1 MNAYEKAQSMSLNGT
16 DAEIV
21 AALKATGITA
31 RPIVLAEL
39 LFLLNFR
46 GMLTKLVSNN
56 ADEKWTGT
64 VLAMKAAIAGDPTA
78 TAHVDRWLSHITN
91 PRNTHWDTTD
101 ASYSAPFWAMAQAV
115 AGGPGMPS
123 VEDFAAVAE
132 LGGGWLFAD
141 LTAEQFAAQRQDAE
155 AVAKRQAIIDACLN
169 PISAAHAAAAS
180 KLNNAQASLGTEHID
195 GLTLEELQARCDAI
209 TASATGEA

>member
-1 MNAYEKAQSMSLNGT
+1 MTAYEKAQQLGLTGT
-16 DAEIV
+16 DVEIV
-21 AALKATGITA
+21 ATLKATGLTA
-31 RPIVLAEL
+31 RPIVLADL

-64 VLAMKAAIAGDPTA
+64 VLAMKAAIAADPTA

-101 ASYSAPFWAMAQAV
+101 SAYSGPFWSMCQQL
-115 AGGPGMPS
+115 GGGELMPS
-123 VEDFAAVAE
+123 VEDFAAVAA

-141 LTAEQFAAQRQDAE
+141 LTVEQFAAQRTAAE
-155 AVAKRQAIIDACLN
+155 SNAEKATIVATTRQTVSLLSAKATAV
-169 PISAAHAAAAS
+169 
-180 KLNNAQASLGTEHID
+180 NAW
-195 GLTLEELQARCDAI
+195 CDALDLA
-209 TASATGEA
+209 TKTPEEVQAYCDSMLASSDGNPA

>member
-1 MNAYEKAQSMSLNGT
+1 MNAHEKAVSLGLTGT
-16 DAEIV
+16 DTEIV
-21 AALKATGITA
+21 TALKSLGLTA
-31 RPIVLAEL
+31 QQIVLSDL

-56 ADEKWTGT
+56 ADEKWTGS
-64 VLAMKAAIAGDPTA
+64 VLAMRAAISGDPTA

-101 ASYSAPFWAMAQAV
+101 ANYSAPFWTLSQAL

-123 VEDFAAVAE
+123 SADFTAVAA

-141 LTAEQFAAQRQDAE
+141 LTVDQFAAQRTAAE
-155 AVAKRQAIIDACLN
+155 TEQTRRSIRLRLDTIWNQIGTSEQA
-169 PISAAHAAAAS
+169 
-180 KLNNAQASLGTEHID
+180 
-195 GLTLEELQARCDAI
+195 DAI
-209 TASATGEA
+209 TDLRAIADELEAA

>member
-1 MNAYEKAQSMSLNGT
+1 MNAYAKAQALGLTGT

-21 AALKATGITA
+21 AALQSTGVTV
-31 RPIVLAEL
+31 RSIVLSEL

-56 ADEKWTGT
+56 ADEKWTGS
-64 VLAMKAAIAGDPTA
+64 VLAMKSAIAADPTA

-101 ASYSAPFWAMAQAV
+101 ASYSAPFWALSQAV

-123 VEDFAAVAE
+123 ADDFTAVAA

-141 LTAEQFAAQRQDAE
+141 LTAEQFAAQRE
-155 AVAKRQAIIDACLN
+155 
-169 PISAAHAAAAS
+169 SAAKQTALDLVQNTATEAAREELRKEDSTPASIVAAALAV
-180 KLNNAQASLGTEHID
+180 
-195 GLTLEELQARCDAI
+195 LE
-209 TASATGEA
+209 GV

>member
-1 MNAYEKAQSMSLNGT
+1 MTNAFAKAQELGLTGT

-21 AALKATGITA
+21 ATLKATGVTA
-31 RPIVLAEL
+31 RSIVLSEL

-56 ADEKWTGT
+56 ADEKWTGS
-64 VLAMKAAIAGDPTA
+64 VLAMKAAIAADPVA

-101 ASYSAPFWAMAQAV
+101 AAYSAPFWAMAQAV

-123 VEDFAAVAE
+123 SADFAAVAA
-132 LGGGWLFAD
+132 LGGGWLFAG
-141 LTAEQFAAQRQDAE
+141 LTVEQFAAQRTAHIADAE
-155 AVAKRQAIIDACLN
+155 AAE
-169 PISAAHAAAAS
+169 AAQQAAAIRSARI
-180 KLNNAQASLGTEHID
+180 ASLTNLNAESIVENSADLDAAID
-195 GLTLEELQARCDAI
+195 SIRTSL
-209 TASATGEA
+209 SAFGGW

>member
-1 MNAYEKAQSMSLNGT
+1 MNAYEKAQQLALTGT
-16 DAEIV
+16 DSEVV
-21 AALKATGITA
+21 AVLKSTGLTA

-64 VLAMKAAIAGDPTA
+64 VLAMKAAIAADPVA

-101 ASYSAPFWAMAQAV
+101 SAYSGPFWALSHAV
-115 AGGPGMPS
+115 AGGQGMPS
-123 VEDFAAVAE
+123 SADFAAVAA

-141 LTAEQFAAQRQDAE
+141 LTTEQFAAQRTAAE
-155 AVAKRQAIIDACLN
+155 SIAGKLAALGLVTNTASEAAREEYRKADSTPETII
-169 PISAAHAAAAS
+169 AAAIAV
-180 KLNNAQASLGTEHID
+180 
-195 GLTLEELQARCDAI
+195 LEA
-209 TASATGEA
+209 G

>member
-1 MNAYEKAQSMSLNGT
+1 MNAFEKAQSLSLSGT

-21 AALKATGITA
+21 ALLKSKGLTA

-101 ASYSAPFWAMAQAV
+101 SAYSAPFWAMAQAV
-115 AGGPGMPS
+115 AGGQGMPS
-123 VEDFAAVAE
+123 AADFAAVAA

-141 LTAEQFAAQRQDAE
+141 LTAEEFAAQRTAAE
-155 AVAKRQAIIDACLN
+155 SIAGKIAALELVVNTANEAARTEYRKSDSTPESIVAAAVAV
-169 PISAAHAAAAS
+169 
-180 KLNNAQASLGTEHID
+180 
-195 GLTLEELQARCDAI
+195 LEA
-209 TASATGEA
+209 G

>member
-1 MNAYEKAQSMSLNGT
+1 MSAYQKSIELGLIGT
-16 DAEIV
+16 DSEKV
-21 AALKATGITA
+21 AALRATGLTV

-56 ADEKWTGT
+56 SDEKWSGS
-64 VLAMKAAIAGDPTA
+64 VLAMKAAIAADPVA

-101 ASYSAPFWAMAQAV
+101 ANYSGPFWALSQVV
-115 AGGPGMPS
+115 AGGEGMPS
-123 VEDFAAVAE
+123 VEDFAAVAA

-141 LTAEQFAAQRQDAE
+141 LTVEQFTAQRTAAESIAGKVAALELVTNTAAE
-155 AVAKRQAIIDACLN
+155 AAREEYRKAESTAESIV
-169 PISAAHAAAAS
+169 AAALAV
-180 KLNNAQASLGTEHID
+180 
-195 GLTLEELQARCDAI
+195 LE
-209 TASATGEA
+209 GV

>member
-1 MNAYEKAQSMSLNGT
+1 MTNAYAKAQQLGLTGT

-21 AALKATGITA
+21 AALQATGVTA
-31 RPIVLAEL
+31 RSIVLSEL

-56 ADEKWTGT
+56 ADEKWTGS
-64 VLAMKAAIAGDPTA
+64 VLAMKSAIAADPTA

-101 ASYSAPFWAMAQAV
+101 ANYSAPFWALSQAV
-115 AGGPGMPS
+115 AGGELMPS
-123 VEDFAAVAE
+123 IADFAAVAA

-141 LTAEQFAAQRQDAE
+141 LTAEQFAAQRESAAKQTALDLVANTATE
-155 AVAKRQAIIDACLN
+155 AAREEFRKADSTPESIIAAAVAV
-169 PISAAHAAAAS
+169 
-180 KLNNAQASLGTEHID
+180 
-195 GLTLEELQARCDAI
+195 LEGA
-209 TASATGEA
+209 

>member
-1 MNAYEKAQSMSLNGT
+1 MNAYAKAQALGLTGT

-21 AALKATGITA
+21 AALQATGVTA
-31 RPIVLAEL
+31 RSIVLSEL

-56 ADEKWTGT
+56 SDEKWTGS
-64 VLAMKAAIAGDPTA
+64 VLAMKGAIAADPAA

-101 ASYSAPFWAMAQAV
+101 ANYSAPFWAMAQAV
-115 AGGPGMPS
+115 AGGQGMPS
-123 VEDFAAVAE
+123 AEDFAAVAA

-141 LTAEQFAAQRQDAE
+141 LTAEQFAAQRTAAE
-155 AVAKRQAIIDACLN
+155 AESQKQALRSRIDTAWN
-169 PISAAHAAAAS
+169 QIGTSE
-180 KLNNAQASLGTEHID
+180 QAD
-195 GLTLEELQARCDAI
+195 GIAELRAIADELEA
-209 TASATGEA
+209 

>member
-1 MNAYEKAQSMSLNGT
+1 MNAYQTSISLGLTGT

-21 AALKATGITA
+21 AVLKSTGVTA
-31 RPIVLAEL
+31 RSIVLSDL

-64 VLAMKAAIAGDPTA
+64 VLAMKAAIAADAVA

-101 ASYSAPFWAMAQAV
+101 ANYSAPFWAMAQAV
-115 AGGPGMPS
+115 AGGSGMPS
-123 VEDFAAVAE
+123 AADFSAVAA

-141 LTAEQFAAQRQDAE
+141 LTAEQFAAQRQA
-155 AVAKRQAIIDACLN
+155 
-169 PISAAHAAAAS
+169 
-180 KLNNAQASLGTEHID
+180 AQAAISQQALQSEWVAWLNETANPLIAVGDRSALKSALTTLLESL
-195 GLTLEELQARCDAI
+195 
-209 TASATGEA
+209 